1 MTGNVFGGRFSL
13 PMTIYSEKVPAQLRI
28 KPLLQ
33 NIDVKPLLA
42 AFKMPEKFTGR
53 LSFDGDLRGTGY
65 DQDAVL
71 NNWRGDVALTITDVK
86 LLGLN
91 IPYLI
96 QQSLSQATDKVAQ
109 PESMDAMTEAKKLEA
124 IGTLNNGEVKISK
137 ILAVS
142 DAFNITGSGR
152 TNLVKQNMD
161 VNLGVQILKGWGKT
175 NDLVTWLQ
183 SVRIPVVLFGNWDNI
198 QYKFEVENLLRNQI
212 QQRVKQ
218 AAGELLNEKTGKEL
232 KAVESLLNRL

>member
-1 MTGNVFGGRFSL
+1 M
-13 PMTIYSEKVPAQLRI
+13 
-28 KPLLQ
+28 
-33 NIDVKPLLA
+33 
-42 AFKMPEKFTGR
+42 
-53 LSFDGDLRGTGY
+53 
-65 DQDAVL
+65 
-71 NNWRGDVALTITDVK
+71 ALTITDVK

-218 AAGELLNEKTGKEL
+218 AAGELLNEKTGGDL